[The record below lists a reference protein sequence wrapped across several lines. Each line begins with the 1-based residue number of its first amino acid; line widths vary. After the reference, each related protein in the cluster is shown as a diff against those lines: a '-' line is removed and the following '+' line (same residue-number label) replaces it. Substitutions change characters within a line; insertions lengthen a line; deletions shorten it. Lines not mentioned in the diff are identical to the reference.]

1 MLETRSI
8 LYLKPG
14 FQFFPIFIISEI
26 GDRPSTESMSLN
38 YESDFDIPR
47 IREQGS
53 PIFHDKT
60 SKKSQTQTESIS
72 TS

>member
-1 MLETRSI
+1 MTLEI
-8 LYLKPG
+8 FKNL
-14 FQFFPIFIISEI
+14 FFISEI
-26 GDRPSTESMSLN
+26 GDRPNTESTSLN